1 MATGRCCSRIE
12 QAMLRDRTRHGR
24 LLLVG
29 SLVGSSSESVPS
41 VPVACLVSTVVASGA
56 GGFVAAQSP
65 PADGPIVAVGPSGG
79 SIAATPA
86 ACGTPI
92 GGGAA
97 VAGGGAAGVVR
108 RGAARGTS

>member
-56 GGFVAAQSP
+56 GGFVAAPPP
-65 PADGPIVAVGPSGG
+65 PAGGPGVAGRAPRGRPPPHPG
-79 SIAATPA
+79 APGARDAGRRAPA
-86 ACGTPI
+86 AG
-92 GGGAA
+92 
-97 VAGGGAAGVVR
+97 
-108 RGAARGTS
+108 